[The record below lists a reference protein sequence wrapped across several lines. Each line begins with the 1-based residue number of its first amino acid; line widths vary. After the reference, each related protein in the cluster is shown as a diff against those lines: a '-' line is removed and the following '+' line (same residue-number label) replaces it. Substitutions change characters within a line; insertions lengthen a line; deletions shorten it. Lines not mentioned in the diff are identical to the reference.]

1 MKDLGEPR
9 EASRLVRRQNR
20 ALGSLPYYLSSSN
33 YLSNF
38 RLDPSTFYD
47 AIESKHQRG
56 SIVMGERVT
65 RPRSGDLARAKGLRK
80 ALERGAPPAFV
91 PPETPNPLAQPSE
104 LFWRCPDASSDNPH
118 SKTAQARNLE
128 IRRQYLEQ
136 ILQSSPDPVIVVN
149 TSFYI
154 ECVNPAFERMFGFT
168 AAETYNKS
176 IDDLVFPPDH
186 AAEAQWIAQCLQRGE
201 KLTLETQRRCK
212 DGSLLDVAVSS
223 APLIIDGRPAAFYAI
238 YRDISERKRAEA
250 LSSALYRIAEKS
262 SATKDLQ
269 QFFAAVHA
277 IVDELTFARN
287 FAIAIHE
294 PESDLLSF
302 PYFVD
307 ERESAPTPRKLSRGL
322 VEYVLRSGEA
332 LLCTTELATSLQQRG
347 KIEIAGP
354 LPQQW
359 LGIPLKVNQH
369 IFGVLVL
376 KSYSENHR
384 FSERD
389 EDVLTLVSQQL
400 AAAID
405 RKRNEQ
411 ALRRSEV
418 SYRSLIQTAVYGIYR
433 SSLDGRFLD
442 ANPALIGMLGYDS
455 ALEVF
460 ALDPQKEVFADPIEY
475 SRLIDEFRRT
485 GRIDGVEVRWKR
497 KDGALITARISGRAV
512 AAGDEPADVIE
523 AIAEDITA
531 RRVLEDQF
539 RQSQKMEAV
548 GRLAGGIAHDFN
560 NLLMVIGGYTEVL
573 LNQLTPDHPLHS
585 KADAIQQASDRA
597 TTLTRQLLAFSRKQ
611 LLELKVVDV
620 NAIVSDM
627 ERLLRPLIGEH
638 IELTTQLAPAIGCT
652 RADAGQLEQ
661 VIMNLVVNAKDAL
674 PSGGKICLRTAS
686 ITLDDSER
694 SEHSYIKNGSYVMIS
709 VSDNGQGMDRET
721 QARIFEP
728 FFTTK
733 EKGKGTGLGLSTV
746 YGIVKQSGGYV
757 FVQSELG
764 HGTAF
769 TIYLPRVDEPC
780 DALASTAASPSSVG
794 GSETILLVEDEE
806 SVRQL
811 VRETLESRGYRVLEA
826 ANGHAGLAI
835 AAEHKDDLHL
845 VITDVVMPGLSGH
858 ELAQQLLAARPAL
871 KVLYLSGY
879 AQDAFPPSES
889 HKAFLQKPFT
899 LQSLARKVREVLGPA
914 ANAAKV

>member
-1 MKDLGEPR
+1 MR
-9 EASRLVRRQNR
+9 
-20 ALGSLPYYLSSSN
+20 
-33 YLSNF
+33 
-38 RLDPSTFYD
+38 
-47 AIESKHQRG
+47 
-56 SIVMGERVT
+56 ERVT
-65 RPRSGDLARAKGLRK
+65 RSRSRELARAKGLRK
-80 ALERGAPPAFV
+80 ALERGAPPSFV
-91 PPETPNPLAQPSE
+91 PPETPNPVAQPSQ
-104 LFWRCPDASSDNPH
+104 LFWRCPESSDQSH
-118 SKTAQARNLE
+118 ESNLE
-128 IRRQYLEQ
+128 TRRIYLEQ
-136 ILQSSPDPVIVVN
+136 IFQNSPDPVIIVDQEFRV
-149 TSFYI
+149 
-154 ECVNPAFERMFGFT
+154 ECVNPAFESMFGFSS
-168 AAETYNKS
+168 ADAHNQS
-176 IDDLVFPPDH
+176 IDALVFPSDR

-201 KLTLETQRRCK
+201 RLTLETKRRCK
-212 DGSLLDVAVSS
+212 DGSLLDVSVSS
-223 APLIIDGRPAAFYAI
+223 APLIIDGKVKAFYAV

-262 SATKDLQ
+262 SATQDLQ

-277 IVDELTFARN
+277 IVDELTSTRSFS
-287 FAIAIHE
+287 IALHD
-294 PESDLLSF
+294 PESNLLSF

-307 ERESAPTPRKLSRGL
+307 EQESAPAPRKLSRGL
-322 VEYVLRSGEA
+322 VEYVLRTGDS
-332 LLCTTELATSLQQRG
+332 LLCTPDLARQLQKRG
-347 KIEIAGP
+347 EIECDGAF
-354 LPQQW
+354 PQQW
-359 LGIPLKVNQH
+359 LGIPLKVNQR
-369 IFGVLVL
+369 IFGVLTL
-376 KSYSENHR
+376 KNYTANFR
-384 FSERD
+384 FGERD
-389 EDVLTLVSQQL
+389 VDVLTLVSQQL

-442 ANPALIGMLGYDS
+442 VNPALIGMLGYNS
-455 ALEVF
+455 ALEVLR
-460 ALDPQKEVFADPIEY
+460 LDPQKQVFANPAEY
-475 SRLIDEFRRT
+475 NRLSDEFRRT

-497 KDGALITARISGRAV
+497 NDGGLITVRISGRAV
-512 AAGDEPADVIE
+512 AAGDEPADVVE

-539 RQSQKMEAV
+539 RQAQKMEAV

-573 LNQLTPDHPLHS
+573 LNQLSPDHPLFS
-585 KADAIQQASDRA
+585 KAEAVQQASDRA

-627 ERLLRPLIGEH
+627 QRLLRPLIGED
-638 IELTTQLAPAIGCT
+638 IELTTQLAPSIGCT

-674 PSGGKICLRTAS
+674 PKGGKISLRTSS
-686 ITLDDSER
+686 IVLDDSDRPEQ
-694 SEHSYIKNGSYVMIS
+694 SYIKNGSYVTIS

-764 HGTAF
+764 RGTAF

-780 DALASTAASPSSVG
+780 DALSSTAASPSSAG

-811 VRETLESRGYRVLEA
+811 VRETLQSRGYRVLEA
-826 ANGHAGLAI
+826 SNGEGALAV
-835 AAEHKDDLHL
+835 AAAHKDALHL
-845 VITDVVMPGLSGH
+845 VISDVVMPGLSGH
-858 ELAQQLLAARPAL
+858 ELAKRLLDSRPGL

-879 AQDAFPPSES
+879 AQDAFPPNES

-899 LQSLARKVREVLGPA
+899 LQSLARKVREVLGTASTA
-914 ANAAKV
+914 ASMSS